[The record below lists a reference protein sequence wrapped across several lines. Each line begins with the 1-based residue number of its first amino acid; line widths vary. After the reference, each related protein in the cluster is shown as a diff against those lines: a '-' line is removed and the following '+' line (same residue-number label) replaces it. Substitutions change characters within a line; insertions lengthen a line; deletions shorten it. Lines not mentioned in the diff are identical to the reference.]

1 MWEKLKTEKLK
12 TEMGEAVWEKLKT
25 EKLKTEMVEAL
36 WETLKTEM
44 VEAGSCRILA
54 FQILAF

>member
-1 MWEKLKTEKLK
+1 
-12 TEMGEAVWEKLKT
+12 
-25 EKLKTEMVEAL
+25 MVEAL